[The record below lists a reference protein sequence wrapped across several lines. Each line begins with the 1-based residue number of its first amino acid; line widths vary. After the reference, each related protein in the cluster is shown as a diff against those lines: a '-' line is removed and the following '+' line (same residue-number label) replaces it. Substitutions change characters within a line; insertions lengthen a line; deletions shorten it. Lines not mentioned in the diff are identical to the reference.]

1 MISIRHRNERGHA
14 NHGWL
19 DTYHT
24 FSFDTYYDP
33 NYMGFRSLRV
43 NNEDRVAPGRGL
55 GKTDQHADIVRS
67 AQDLREAEVRTR
79 LTVVV
84 VGIDEVDPEALQ
96 PLQALPRG
104 RVRRLR
110 RADLCIVQRNGGEE
124 DARAVEVEIP
134 APDLDFAKA
143 EPVHL
148 LQIWIMPEV
157 LHIQPSYEQKKID
170 HDNMR
175 GKWLLI
181 ASRNPSESAVQI
193 QQDAKLCAAV
203 LDDHQ
208 VLEYEIK
215 TGRHAWLQ
223 IARGNVQANGVSL
236 QAGDGA
242 AYSAEPAVQLAG
254 KGEVLLFDLA

>member
-1 MISIRHRNERGHA
+1 M
-14 NHGWL
+14 
-19 DTYHT
+19 
-24 FSFDTYYDP
+24 
-33 NYMGFRSLRV
+33 
-43 NNEDRVAPGRGL
+43 
-55 GKTDQHADIVRS
+55 
-67 AQDLREAEVRTR
+67 
-79 LTVVV
+79 
-84 VGIDEVDPEALQ
+84 
-96 PLQALPRG
+96 
-104 RVRRLR
+104 
-110 RADLCIVQRNGGEE
+110 
-124 DARAVEVEIP
+124 
-134 APDLDFAKA
+134 
-143 EPVHL
+143 HL

-223 IARGNVQANGVSL
+223 IARGNV
-236 QAGDGA
+236 
-242 AYSAEPAVQLAG
+242 
-254 KGEVLLFDLA
+254 